1 MRVVV
6 GQLHKKLG
14 DDAAAP
20 RLIVTHF
27 GLGYRWI
34 AGTEDIAER
43 TGLPSALVRSAL
55 ASMVQARNANP
66 RKATQVATDQIA
78 TTKDRLTAIKTEH
91 GEAEVIESVDPTA
104 RRTRPEPLPTLE
116 PPRQHGVSW

>member
-1 MRVVV
+1 MTAGWSRTRRGAAIPPTRGGELDQQSLRVVV

-34 AGTEDIAER
+34 AGTD
-43 TGLPSALVRSAL
+43 
-55 ASMVQARNANP
+55 
-66 RKATQVATDQIA
+66 
-78 TTKDRLTAIKTEH
+78 DR
-91 GEAEVIESVDPTA
+91 GDP
-104 RRTRPEPLPTLE
+104 
-116 PPRQHGVSW
+116 